1 MESISAFDVIGPV
14 MIGPSSSHTAG
25 AVRIALLARKIVHA
39 DIAQADII
47 LYGSFAATYAGH
59 GTDRALVAGLLG
71 FQPDDPRIRDA
82 FAWAEKAGLGY
93 SITTGESSGGMHPN
107 TVDIA
112 LLRSGGTVTR
122 VRGVS
127 TGGGA
132 AAIVAIDGA
141 AMELTGEFPTILV
154 KQRDEPGVASH
165 LTRCLAEAG
174 INIAS
179 MHIHREGR
187 GKTAFTV
194 VETDQR
200 VDPHLVRLLRD
211 YPSILDVNLID

>member
-39 DIAQADII
+39 DIDRADIT

-71 FQPDDPRIRDA
+71 FLPDDPRIRDA
-82 FAWAEKAGLGY
+82 FAWAEKAGFVY
-93 SITTGESSGGMHPN
+93 DIATGESTGDMHPN

-112 LLRSGGTVTR
+112 VHRSNGIVTR

-141 AMELTGEFPTILV
+141 AMELTGELPTILV
-154 KQRDEPGVASH
+154 KQRDEPGVAAH
-165 LTRCLAEAG
+165 LTRCLADAG

-179 MHIHREGR
+179 MNIHREGR

-200 VDPHLVRLLRD
+200 VDPGIMGRLRD
-211 YPSILDVNLID
+211 YPSILDANLIE